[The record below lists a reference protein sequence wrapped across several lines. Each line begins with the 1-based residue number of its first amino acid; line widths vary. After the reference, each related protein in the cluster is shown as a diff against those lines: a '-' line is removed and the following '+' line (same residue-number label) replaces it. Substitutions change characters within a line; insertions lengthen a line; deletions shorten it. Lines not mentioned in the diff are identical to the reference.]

1 VWLRVGK
8 PKEETFAGNFFGLPL
23 NKGVDKMDGMTWA
36 NAIIMGIGLVVIG
49 VAYLGATWEV
59 LKRVERK

>member
-1 VWLRVGK
+1 MGFHK
-8 PKEETFAGNFFGLPL
+8 T
-23 NKGVDKMDGMTWA
+23 KGVEYLDGMTWA

-49 VAYLGATWEV
+49 VAYLGATVEV